1 MFKEEYILELLS
13 GHLTMQGYNSIISTI
28 GSMARHFNWPKNII
42 VSSSSDMNWNS
53 DDIKELAHQFFEWI
67 IAKNKLAY
75 VEKIPYEYL
84 SFYFTQMLVSFV
96 SNRIKEEQ
104 QKIGISFQKCQELVF
119 EICSE
124 DYTIAEVS
132 GQKYVIVNQESM
144 GIQISDLS
152 NAVKYLPA
160 YVIKP
165 TTKHYKPIIRMAV
178 HDVLSDINGMV
189 SAVLLVK
196 TIYGLLD
203 QSSLIK
209 EQITATEDFDDIYNE
224 DKYIPYVSSI
234 LTNVSKIEAKM
245 YLEYIFED
253 GGKKSLAEISS
264 KYGLPKS
271 TAHKKIEEFKHRIF
285 STYMPENESDGEMFL
300 KKLALSLDEIAN

>member
-13 GHLTMQGYNSIISTI
+13 GHLTMQGYNSIICTI
-28 GSMARHFNWPKNII
+28 GSMARHYNWQKNII
-42 VSSSSDMNWNS
+42 VSSSSDMNWHN

-67 IAKNKLAY
+67 IANNKLAY
-75 VEKIPYEYL
+75 IEKIPYEYL

-132 GQKYVIVNQESM
+132 GQQYVIVNQESM
-144 GIQISDLS
+144 GIQITDLTD
-152 NAVKYLPA
+152 AVKFLPT

-165 TTKHYKPIIRMAV
+165 TTKHYKPLIRMAV
-178 HDVLSDINGMV
+178 HDVLSDINGIV
-189 SAVLLVK
+189 PAVLLVK

-209 EQITATEDFDDIYNE
+209 EQIMVSENYDDLDNE
-224 DKYIPYVSSI
+224 DKYNPYVSSI
-234 LTNVSKIEAKM
+234 LRNVSKIDAKIF
-245 YLEYIFED
+245 LEYIFED

-264 KYGLPKS
+264 KYGIPKS
-271 TAHKKIEEFKHRIF
+271 SVHKKIEEFKHKIY